1 MTHTGENTLFLVWS
15 EKCNKYMSSW
25 VRWRKRTE
33 QNYAN
38 GHRVQCFFVL
48 WVFTAAAV
56 QQLLPS
62 MSTLDTVV
70 GGSFLVEACLPET
83 GLQLVV
89 VIQAT
94 FGSGSF
100 FHIVGRGFLQHF
112 LVNFL
117 FYLTNFIQPAC
128 HKLFPRKICKVYRGD
143 IFPEF
148 TRPEKLSQKCS
159 RRMWNDFTNMLILD
173 INLKTLLK
181 PAWLAKTMSLKSNL

>member
-1 MTHTGENTLFLVWS
+1 MVTEYNVFLS
-15 EKCNKYMSSW
+15 CGSS
-25 VRWRKRTE
+25 
-33 QNYAN
+33 Q
-38 GHRVQCFFVL
+38 L
-48 WVFTAAAV
+48 

-100 FHIVGRGFLQHF
+100 FHIVGRGFLQRF

-148 TRPEKLSQKCS
+148 TRPEKLS
-159 RRMWNDFTNMLILD
+159 
-173 INLKTLLK
+173 
-181 PAWLAKTMSLKSNL
+181 

>member
-25 VRWRKRTE
+25 VRWRNRTE
-33 QNYAN
+33 QNNAN

-100 FHIVGRGFLQHF
+100 FHIVGRGFLHIF
-112 LVNFL
+112 LSISCFISPISSNQLVTSYFPAKYAKFIEEIFFRSLPGRKNFHR
-117 FYLTNFIQPAC
+117 NVQEECGMISQ
-128 HKLFPRKICKVYRGD
+128 ICSYS
-143 IFPEF
+143 
-148 TRPEKLSQKCS
+148 T
-159 RRMWNDFTNMLILD
+159 
-173 INLKTLLK
+173 
-181 PAWLAKTMSLKSNL
+181 

>member
-25 VRWRKRTE
+25 VRWRNRTE
-33 QNYAN
+33 QNNAN
-38 GHRVQCFFVL
+38 GHRVQCFL
-48 WVFTAAAV
+48 SCGSSQL

>member
-1 MTHTGENTLFLVWS
+1 M
-15 EKCNKYMSSW
+15 
-25 VRWRKRTE
+25 
-33 QNYAN
+33 
-38 GHRVQCFFVL
+38 

-100 FHIVGRGFLQHF
+100 FHIVGKGFLQH
-112 LVNFL
+112 
-117 FYLTNFIQPAC
+117 
-128 HKLFPRKICKVYRGD
+128 
-143 IFPEF
+143 
-148 TRPEKLSQKCS
+148 
-159 RRMWNDFTNMLILD
+159 
-173 INLKTLLK
+173 
-181 PAWLAKTMSLKSNL
+181 